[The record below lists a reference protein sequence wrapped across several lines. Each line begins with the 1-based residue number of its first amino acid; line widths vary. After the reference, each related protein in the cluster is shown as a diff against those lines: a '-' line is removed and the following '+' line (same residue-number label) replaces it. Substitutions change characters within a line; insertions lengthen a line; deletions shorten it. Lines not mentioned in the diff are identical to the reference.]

1 MRNLVRRAIRRILP
15 ERAADPRT
23 YWTGHNVTGHHR
35 FSSAQESLD
44 YFHWRNSQYPGHI
57 ELMPVAG
64 FDGRRVLDFGC
75 GPGHD
80 LVGFGTYSNCAYLAG
95 VDVSRSSLD
104 QARARLKLHAITA
117 ETIEVPPGQP
127 LPFDAATFDHIH
139 SSGVL
144 HHIADR
150 RGALK
155 ELRRVLKPTG
165 DAYLMVY
172 NSDSLWMHLKVAYQR
187 TLVEGRFADLTPEEQ
202 FARSTDGEDCPISV
216 CYRPDEFL
224 ELSREAGFA
233 ATFAGAAVSLIE
245 LDLLPLRFQALMDR
259 RLPPASRAFLESL
272 SFDDHMMPLAGGHR
286 AGIAAVYHLRP
297 STDSTLAR

>member
-1 MRNLVRRAIRRILP
+1 MRDLVRRLAQALGP
-15 ERAADPRT
+15 NRAAESRR
-23 YWTGHNVTGHHR
+23 YWTGHNVTHHHR
-35 FSSAQESLD
+35 FGSAEESLD
-44 YFHWRNSQYPGHI
+44 YFHWRNSQYPGYI
-57 ELMPVAG
+57 ELMPVSG
-64 FDGRRVLDFGC
+64 FDDRCVLDFGC
-75 GPGHD
+75 GPGND
-80 LVGFGTYSNCAYLAG
+80 LVGFGTYSRCERLVG

-104 QARARLKLHAITA
+104 EARARLSLHGIAA
-117 ETIEVPPGQP
+117 DTIEVPPGQP
-127 LPFDAATFDHIH
+127 LPFPSGTFDHVH

-150 RGALK
+150 RGALQ
-155 ELRRVLKPTG
+155 ELRRILKPSG
-165 DAYLMVY
+165 DARLMVY
-172 NSDSLWMHLKVAYQR
+172 NCDSIWMHLKVAYQR

-216 CYRPDEFL
+216 CYRPAEFIAL
-224 ELSREAGFA
+224 ARESGFT
-233 ATFAGAAVSLIE
+233 ATFVGAAMSLIE

-297 STDSTLAR
+297 TTGSTVS